1 MIIQSVE
8 LVSAPDAP
16 EFQEKLYRARCDD
29 GAEVELFRHHWD
41 VDLPP
46 ESLVG
51 LTIDEARCRRKERM
65 LDTARRYQ
73 MGHWRSA

>member
-1 MIIQSVE
+1 MIIQAVE

-16 EFQEKLYRARCDD
+16 EYKEKLYRARCDG
-29 GAEVELFRHHWD
+29 GAVVELFAHHWD

-51 LTIDEARCRRKERM
+51 LTVEEARCRRKECM
-65 LDTARRYQ
+65 LDTARRHQ
-73 MGHWRSA
+73 MGHWRCA